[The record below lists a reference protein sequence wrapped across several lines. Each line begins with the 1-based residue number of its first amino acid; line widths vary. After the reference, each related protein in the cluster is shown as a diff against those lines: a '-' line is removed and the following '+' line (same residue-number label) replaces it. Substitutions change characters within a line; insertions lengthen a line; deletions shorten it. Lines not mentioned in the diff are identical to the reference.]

1 MRLGRCLTQMII
13 FQSQDHF
20 STILLVDIV
29 GLRECVC
36 AYNSNA
42 QSSFFNHWLFL
53 VSLVWIFV
61 RVFALFSSNCLYLSK
76 CVFSTWNSIR
86 FIWNIK
92 WANQSTNQEKQ
103 TTQTNNKS
111 LIAILSGFP
120 LNITLNS
127 LCCLRLLWN
136 EKGNDKIGRAALVSF
151 ASKYHVNQTSYIY
164 VASVDRPYTYKSIK
178 NSCIFLTRFFSFF
191 PAELILSVLQVLIYE
206 LLDGF
211 HIFTLQHY
219 SQPRNSNG
227 MNIYYNINVCLHKM
241 YRIDKSTLAM
251 WYFYFKEKS
260 SDSSI
265 HWFIHT

>member
-1 MRLGRCLTQMII
+1 MCLQLECAII
-13 FQSQDHF
+13 HFQSLAF
-20 STILLVDIV
+20 SGFV
-29 GLRECVC
+29 GLDFCSC
-36 AYNSNA
+36 
-42 QSSFFNHWLFL
+42 FL
-53 VSLVWIFV
+53 RF
-61 RVFALFSSNCLYLSK
+61 FSSNCFYLSK
-76 CVFSTWNSIR
+76 SVLSTWNSIR

-164 VASVDRPYTYKSIK
+164 VASVDRAYTYKSIK
-178 NSCIFLTRFFSFF
+178 NSCIIFNSFFSFF
-191 PAELILSVLQVLIYE
+191 PAELILSILQVLIYE

-211 HIFTLQHY
+211 HIFTIALL
-219 SQPRNSNG
+219 S
-227 MNIYYNINVCLHKM
+227 V
-241 YRIDKSTLAM
+241 
-251 WYFYFKEKS
+251 KE
-260 SDSSI
+260 
-265 HWFIHT
+265 